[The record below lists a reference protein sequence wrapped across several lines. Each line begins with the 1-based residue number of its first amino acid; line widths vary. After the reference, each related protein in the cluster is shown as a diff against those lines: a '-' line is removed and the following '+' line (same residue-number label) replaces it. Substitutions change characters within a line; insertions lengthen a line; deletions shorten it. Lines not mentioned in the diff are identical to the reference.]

1 MRIRRDYSHPFFREP
16 KRRRSRNRLIA
27 AFLGLLLGLAVMSSH
42 QATVELVIE
51 SLVGEPPTPTPL
63 PGDLAARAA
72 LQAQA
77 GDFSAAA
84 DLMAT
89 AVLER
94 PRNSAY
100 LYEYGIAL
108 IELGRSDEAL
118 TVAERIID
126 LDARDARGFALKSD
140 ALVAQ
145 GEPAA
150 AIPVALSGL
159 DLDPSFTALYAT
171 LSRAYIDTQRWPDGL
186 EAGERGLS
194 LNPDDAE
201 LARAYAYALQSVG
214 AYDEAADHLERAIEL
229 RPSYLPIHFELAA
242 LYLARDSDQQA
253 IDLYGR
259 ILAIDSRNA
268 RAMLR
273 LCLAYRKVGQFA
285 RALGFCEDSVAND
298 SSDAEALFHLGLLY
312 YRERRF
318 VDSRDTFRQCLDHDD
333 GAYDLS
339 CRYRL
344 GLSHYYTGD
353 CTTGWTL
360 LQESLALAEA
370 ATGYSDTIDRI
381 QQGLEAINGDLNC
394 IATAA
399 APVTFKD

>member
-1 MRIRRDYSHPFFREP
+1 MRIRRDYSQPFFREP
-16 KRRRSRNRLIA
+16 KRHRTRNTLIA
-27 AFLGLLLGLAVMSSH
+27 VILGLLLGLSVVS
-42 QATVELVIE
+42 QRTTVELVIE
-51 SLVGEPPTPTPL
+51 SLVGDPATPTPL
-63 PGDLAARAA
+63 PSELAMRAG

-77 GDFSAAA
+77 GVFPTAAA
-84 DLMAT
+84 LMAT
-89 AVLER
+89 AVSER
-94 PRNSAY
+94 PHNIAY
-100 LYEYGIAL
+100 LYEYGKVL
-108 IELGRSDEAL
+108 IELGRYDEAL
-118 TVAERIID
+118 TYAERIID
-126 LDARDARGFALKSD
+126 LDASDAHGFALKSA

-145 GEPAA
+145 GKPAV
-150 AIPVALSGL
+150 AIPVAVAGL
-159 DLDPSFTALYAT
+159 DMNPGFTPLYGT

-194 LNPDDAE
+194 INPGDAE
-201 LARAYAYALQSVG
+201 LVRAYAYALQSVG
-214 AYDEAADHLERAIEL
+214 AYDEAAEHLERAIEL
-229 RPSYLPIHFELAA
+229 RPSYLPVHFELAA
-242 LYLARDSDQQA
+242 LYLARDNDQQA
-253 IDLYGR
+253 IDLYDR

-318 VDSRDTFRQCLDHDD
+318 VDSRATFQQCLDHDD

-344 GLSHYYTGD
+344 GLSHYYTGE
-353 CTTGWTL
+353 CTTGWAL

-381 QQGLEAINGDLNC
+381 QQGLEAINSDLKC
-394 IATAA
+394 IETAA
-399 APVTFKD
+399 APVSFQD

>member
-1 MRIRRDYSHPFFREP
+1 MRIRRDYSQPFFREP
-16 KRRRSRNRLIA
+16 KRHRRRNTLIA
-27 AFLGLLLGLAVMSSH
+27 VILGLLLGFGVVSQRS
-42 QATVELVIE
+42 TVELVVE
-51 SLVGEPPTPTPL
+51 SLLGDPATPTPL
-63 PGDLAARAA
+63 PSELAMRGA

-77 GDFSAAA
+77 GDFHAAA
-84 DLMAT
+84 SQMAT
-89 AVLER
+89 AVSQR
-94 PRNSAY
+94 PHNIAY
-100 LYEYGIAL
+100 LYEYGKVL
-108 IELGRSDEAL
+108 IELGQYEEAL
-118 TVAERIID
+118 LYAERIID
-126 LDARDARGFALKSD
+126 LDAKDARGFALKSA

-145 GEPAA
+145 GQAGA
-150 AIPVALSGL
+150 AISIALSGL
-159 DLDPSFTALYAT
+159 DLDPGFTPFYAT

-194 LNPDDAE
+194 INPGDAE

-214 AYDEAADHLERAIEL
+214 AYDEAAEHLERAIEL
-229 RPSYLPIHFELAA
+229 RPGYLPVHFELAA
-242 LYLARDSDQQA
+242 LYLARDQDQQA
-253 IDLYGR
+253 IDLYDR
-259 ILAIDSRNA
+259 ILALDPRNA

-285 RALGFCEDSVAND
+285 RALGFCEDSASND

-318 VDSRDTFRQCLDHDD
+318 VDSRDTFQQCLEHDD

-353 CTTGWTL
+353 CTTGWAL

-381 QQGLEAINGDLNC
+381 HQGLEAINSDLKC
-394 IATAA
+394 IATAS
-399 APVTFKD
+399 APLSFQD

>member
-1 MRIRRDYSHPFFREP
+1 MRIKRDYSQPFFREP
-16 KRRRSRNRLIA
+16 KRHRTRNTLIA
-27 AFLGLLLGLAVMSSH
+27 IILGLLLGLSVVSQRTS
-42 QATVELVIE
+42 VEHVIE
-51 SLVGEPPTPTPL
+51 SLLGDPATPTAL
-63 PGDLAARAA
+63 PSELAMRAA

-77 GDFSAAA
+77 GDFNVAAA
-84 DLMAT
+84 MMAT
-89 AVLER
+89 AVWER
-94 PRNSAY
+94 PHNIAY
-100 LYEYGIAL
+100 LYEYGKVL
-108 IELGRSDEAL
+108 IELGRHDQAL
-118 TVAERIID
+118 TYAERIID
-126 LDARDARGFALKSD
+126 LDAADVHGFALKSA

-145 GEPAA
+145 GRAA
-150 AIPVALSGL
+150 VAIPIAHSGL
-159 DLDPSFTALYAT
+159 DLNPGFTTLYAT
-171 LSRAYIDTQRWPDGL
+171 LSRAFIDTQRWSDGL

-194 LNPDDAE
+194 INPGDPE
-201 LARAYAYALQSVG
+201 LVRAYAYALQSVG
-214 AYDEAADHLERAIEL
+214 AYDEAAEHLERAIEL

-242 LYLARDSDQQA
+242 LYLARDHDQQA
-253 IDLYGR
+253 IDLYDR

-285 RALGFCEDSVAND
+285 RALGFCEDSVASD

-318 VDSRDTFRQCLDHDD
+318 ADSRDTFRRCLTYDD

-381 QQGLEAINGDLNC
+381 KQGLAAINNDLKC
-394 IATAA
+394 IETAA
-399 APVTFKD
+399 APVSFQD

>member
-1 MRIRRDYSHPFFREP
+1 MRIRRDYSQPFFREP
-16 KRRRSRNRLIA
+16 KRHRTRNRLFA
-27 AFLGLLLGLAVMSSH
+27 VLLGLLLGLGVVS
-42 QATVELVIE
+42 QRATVELAVE
-51 SLVGEPPTPTPL
+51 SLFGEAPTPTPL
-63 PGDLAARAA
+63 PSELAMRAA
-72 LQAQA
+72 QQAQV
-77 GDFSAAA
+77 GDFAAAA
-84 DLMAT
+84 DIMAT
-89 AVLER
+89 AVAAR
-94 PRNSAY
+94 PQSIAY
-100 LYEYGIAL
+100 LYEYGKTL
-108 IELGRSDEAL
+108 IELEQTEAAL
-118 TVAERIID
+118 TVAERIIN
-126 LDARDARGFALKSD
+126 LDAKDAHGFALKSA

-145 GEPAA
+145 GQPAV
-150 AIPVALSGL
+150 AIPTALSGL
-159 DLDPSFTALYAT
+159 DLNPGFTAFYAT
-171 LSRAYIDTQRWPDGL
+171 LSRAYIDTQRWSDGL

-194 LNPDDAE
+194 INPDDAE
-201 LARAYAYALQSVG
+201 LVRAYAYALQSVG
-214 AYDEAADHLERAIEL
+214 AYDEAADYLERAIEL
-229 RPSYLPIHFELAA
+229 RPSYLPIHFELAG

-273 LCLAYRKVGQFA
+273 LCLAYRKIGQFA

-318 VDSRDTFRQCLDHDD
+318 IESRDTFQQCLYHDD
-333 GAYDLS
+333 GTYDLS

-353 CTTGWTL
+353 CTIGWTL

-381 QQGLEAINGDLNC
+381 QQGLDAINSDLKC
-394 IATAA
+394 IEAAA
-399 APVTFKD
+399 APVSIQD